1 MPRDLACRLAP
12 FVDAARR
19 YSADEHARDYNETW
33 REAAGAELT
42 PETFL
47 AACRL
52 TDLFIH
58 ATGETTLWFDAGDL
72 FAGHIIE
79 VRADAAGRFV
89 STDLLG

>member
-1 MPRDLACRLAP
+1 
-12 FVDAARR
+12 
-19 YSADEHARDYNETW
+19 
-33 REAAGAELT
+33 LT
-42 PETFL
+42 PAAFV

-58 ATGETTLWFDAGDL
+58 ATGEATLWFDAGDL

-89 STDLLG
+89 YTDLLG